1 MPNITVQDVMAKVE
15 HLPPLPQAAL
25 RVSRLMQEEDTN
37 AERIAAI
44 IRLDASFTSNV
55 LRLCNSAAYGFSR
68 RISTVKEAVAILGF
82 STLKSMVY
90 MILAKSALNHEVA
103 GYSLKRGDLLYNA
116 LSGAVYAKHI
126 AQKERLPDQELAFT
140 GGLLRDIGKIVLGDF
155 VGEEYKKIEEVS
167 IQNRIDYLMAEDKV
181 LGMNHARAG
190 KYLAE
195 KWNLPNPLMLSIQH
209 HHHPSKMNVL
219 PNAPE
224 GPIVTA
230 VHLADLFTSMLGNGV
245 GRDAMMYAVDGEAL
259 KKFGFK
265 TVDNEKMEALMSEI
279 VNLDS
284 VVKDLFDTL
293 SGMEVS

>member
-1 MPNITVQDVMAKVE
+1 MAKVE

-90 MILAKSALNHEVA
+90 MILAKSALNHEVK

-126 AQKERLPDQELAFT
+126 AQKERIPDLELAFT

-195 KWNLPNPLMLSIQH
+195 KWNLPSSLMLAIQY

-224 GPIVTA
+224 GPIVTS

-245 GRDAMMYAVDGEAL
+245 GRDAMMYAVDVEAL

-265 TVDNEKMEALMSEI
+265 TVDNERMEILMSEI

>member
-103 GYSLKRGDLLYNA
+103 GYSLKRGDLLFNA

-126 AQKERLPDQELAFT
+126 AQKERLPDHELAFT